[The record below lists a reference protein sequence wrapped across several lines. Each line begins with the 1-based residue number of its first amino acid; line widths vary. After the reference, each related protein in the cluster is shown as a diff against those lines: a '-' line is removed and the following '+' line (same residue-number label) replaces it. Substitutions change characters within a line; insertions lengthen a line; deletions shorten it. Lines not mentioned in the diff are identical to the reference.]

1 MQYVTSAMS
10 EPGVSRGDLAK
21 LLAQALGNEKA
32 SDAVNKAAQKLGL
45 RRDVLDKDQALSVL
59 EQIAQT
65 PGLVGITARFAKSR
79 LHLR

>member
-1 MQYVTSAMS
+1 MEQANIQMT
-10 EPGVSRGDLAK
+10 EPGVSRADLAK

-32 SDAVNKAAQKLGL
+32 SEVVQKAASKLGI
-45 RRDVLDKDQALSVL
+45 RRDPLDKGQALSVL

>member
-1 MQYVTSAMS
+1 MEHVNSQMA
-10 EPGVSRGDLAK
+10 EPGVTRADLAK

-32 SDAVNKAAQKLGL
+32 SDAVNKAAAQLGI
-45 RRDVLDKDQALSVL
+45 RRDPLDKDQALSVL

-65 PGLVGITARFAKSR
+65 PGLVGISARFAKSR

>member
-1 MQYVTSAMS
+1 MHHVTSVMT
-10 EPGVSRGDLAK
+10 EPGVTRADLAK

-32 SDAVNKAAQKLGL
+32 VDAVSKAAQKLGL
-45 RRDVLDKDQALSVL
+45 RRERFDKNEALSVL

>member
-1 MQYVTSAMS
+1 VQYVSSLMA
-10 EPGVSRGDLAK
+10 EPGVTRADLAK

-32 SDAVNKAAQKLGL
+32 LDAVSKAATKLGI
-45 RRDVLDKDQALSVL
+45 RRDPLDKDQALSVL